1 MTKYCS
7 IYRKH
12 LYWKCIRFSKS
23 IFKMHRFFGLFGGF
37 FRRGDTLMTLEID
50 SYLYYFFFTVVHC
63 FFYRGLVGF
72 WGCVLFLWIE
82 LKRPWS
88 FLFLLFGKKCL
99 KNGCIPLPFSVHL
112 FYMSRHCSSQTFSLW
127 AFLLVPDSLKW
138 NSIF

>member
-12 LYWKCIRFSKS
+12 LYLKCIRFSKS
-23 IFKMHRFFGLFGGF
+23 KFRMHRFLVCLGF
-37 FRRGDTLMTLEID
+37 FQERRYINDIGNWQLSVL
-50 SYLYYFFFTVVHC
+50 FFVYC
-63 FFYRGLVGF
+63 CPLFFYRGLVGF
-72 WGCVLFLWIE
+72 WGCVLFLWGE